1 VEVEVLDEV
10 VVEAVVVVD
19 EWVVVVAVLWCFVV
33 WVVVVEVFVGM
44 TDRVVAE
51 LTGMVEL
58 EVTTGTIPVV
68 MGDVAV
74 RVVML
79 GEAITSE
86 LEVGSATPTP
96 SSALLVVL
104 DGGVQAVALLLIFLT
119 IPLFPL
125 PFPLFPSP

>member
-58 EVTTGTIPVV
+58 EVTLPVV

>member
-1 VEVEVLDEV
+1 MEVLDEV

-58 EVTTGTIPVV
+58 EVTLPVV